1 MWDDSIKC
9 LDNIVDLSIKPIETQ
24 RHKVYNMIKRVL
36 KPFFCIGYSGN
47 KVKE

>member
-24 RHKVYNMIKRVL
+24 RHKVYNMIYLLL
-36 KPFFCIGYSGN
+36 KLILLLLMAI
-47 KVKE
+47 KEC